1 MKIIFYVLF
10 ICSVFALP
18 SCNSIG
24 TRSDSL
30 DPVDL
35 TFLITPEP
43 SKSIIQGQLINM
55 DGRPFE
61 GMTVRLARVYRENNE
76 GGAFVLDEANSPLSL
91 TDSNG
96 EYQFLNI
103 DPGEYVLFVGS
114 LNDRYKIVSG
124 PDENPNIYSVRANE
138 VLEIETIVVE
148 FD

>member
-1 MKIIFYVLF
+1 MKIILF
-10 ICSVFALP
+10 FLLICSVFALP
-18 SCNSIG
+18 GCNSTG
-24 TRSDSL
+24 TRSDPL
-30 DPVDL
+30 DPSDPIY
-35 TFLITPEP
+35 LITAEP
-43 SKSIIQGQLINM
+43 SKSIIQGKLLSM
-55 DGRPFE
+55 DGDPFV

-76 GGAFVLDEANSPLSL
+76 GGAFVLDEANSPLSS

-114 LNDRYKIVSG
+114 LIDRYKIVSG
-124 PDENPNIYSVRANE
+124 PDENPNIYSVSANE